1 MANCDLLTSYKSGI
15 MKISVR
21 PKVVNSF
28 LPLLETLR
36 NYQRRWL
43 INDVVAGLSA
53 CIVMIPS
60 VIAYAELVHL
70 PPISGLYAALAA
82 SIGYALFASSRH
94 VIAGPDAAIG
104 LLAGSAILPLAL
116 GDPARIALLAAELS
130 LLSGV
135 VLLLAARLRL
145 GVIAELLSRP
155 VLIGY
160 LNGASL
166 VLISTQLGKLF
177 ALKTEGEEFFPL
189 LFNLITQLP
198 NTNLPTFVLGALLIL
213 LLVSLARWLPR
224 VPGALAAS
232 AAAILCVYAFDLGQY
247 GIALVGEV
255 PSGIPQLRMLVP
267 HWSDIAALAP
277 AAVAIA
283 FLAFSDGI
291 LLAQTFA
298 EKHGYEV
305 NPNQELVALGSANIL
320 ASVWQG
326 FPVSA
331 SQSRTSVVEASGGQ
345 SQIAQVVVAGGLLLF
360 LLFLTGLIALLPKV
374 ALGAI
379 LIVTAAGMLEM
390 APLHK
395 LYKVDRNEFSLAMG
409 VTLVILIAGVVP
421 GIIAGLLLS
430 LFAVLVDISRPRDAV
445 LRRLISDGKFH
456 DCLEDDEAENVPG
469 VIVYRLYA
477 PLLFANAH
485 YVVERIRKLVG
496 EAGIEL
502 EWLIIDAQAI
512 TDMDVTAAQRF
523 AELHREML
531 EQGVQIKI
539 ADAPRPFRE
548 ELAKVG
554 LSEALGSQQFFVSVK
569 KAIEAFEQRNKDQT
583 SVAVSCESPVPASN

>member
-1 MANCDLLTSYKSGI
+1 
-15 MKISVR
+15 MK
-21 PKVVNSF
+21 NSLHSKF
-28 LPLLETLR
+28 TFSFFPLLYTLR
-36 NYQRRWL
+36 HYQCFWL
-43 INDVVAGLSA
+43 VHDVVAGFSA
-53 CIVMIPS
+53 CIVMIPA

-70 PPISGLYAALAA
+70 PPIAGLYASLAA
-82 SIGYALFASSRH
+82 TIGYALFASSRH

-116 GDPARIALLAAELS
+116 SDPTRVAVLAAELS

-135 VLLLAARLRL
+135 ILLLSARMRL

-160 LNGASL
+160 LNGASM

-177 ALKTEGEEFFPL
+177 DIKTKGEAFFPL
-189 LFNLITQLP
+189 LFNLIEHLP
-198 NTNLPTFVLGALLIL
+198 RTNLPTLCFGVLLIL
-213 LLVSLARWLPR
+213 LLVIIARWAPR

-232 AAAILCVYAFDLGQY
+232 AAAILCVYFFDLEKY
-247 GIALVGEV
+247 GVALVGEV
-255 PSGIPQLRMLVP
+255 PSGIPQLKLLVP
-267 HWSDIAALAP
+267 RWSDIAALAP

-291 LLAQTFA
+291 LLAHTFA
-298 EKHGYEV
+298 EKHGYHV

-331 SQSRTSVVEASGGQ
+331 SQSRTSVVEASGGKTQ
-345 SQIAQVVVAGGLLLF
+345 MAQVVVAVGLLLF
-360 LLFLTGLIALLPKV
+360 LLFFTGLIALLPKV
-374 ALGAI
+374 ALGSI

-390 APLHK
+390 ASLLK
-395 LYKVDRNEFSLAMG
+395 LYKVDRNEFSIAMG

-421 GIIAGLLLS
+421 GVIAGLLLS
-430 LFAVLVDISRPRDAV
+430 LLAVLLDISRPRDAV

-456 DCLEDDEAENVPG
+456 DCMEDDEAEDVSG

-477 PLLFANAH
+477 PLLFANAG
-485 YVVERIRKLVG
+485 YVVTRIRNLV
-496 EAGIEL
+496 EDAGANL

-523 AELHREML
+523 AELHLEML
-531 EQGVQIKI
+531 EKGIQIKI
-539 ADAPRPFRE
+539 ADAPRPLRE

-569 KAIEAFEQRNKDQT
+569 QAVEAYEMR
-583 SVAVSCESPVPASN
+583 

>member
-1 MANCDLLTSYKSGI
+1 
-15 MKISVR
+15 MKTGNRRKHAS
-21 PKVVNSF
+21 SF
-28 LPLLETLR
+28 LPLLEVLR
-36 NYQRRWL
+36 NYHRRWMRS
-43 INDVVAGLSA
+43 DVVAGLSA

-70 PPISGLYAALAA
+70 PPITGLYAALAA

-116 GDPARIALLAAELS
+116 GDPVRTAFLAAELG

-135 VLLLAARLRL
+135 VLLLAARMHL
-145 GVIAELLSRP
+145 GVIADLLSRP
-155 VLIGY
+155 VLVGY

-166 VLISTQLGKLF
+166 VLISTQMGKLF
-177 ALKTEGEEFFPL
+177 GIRTEGEEFFPL
-189 LFNLITQLP
+189 LATLLQKLP
-198 NTNLPTFVLGALLIL
+198 ETHLPTFAFGALLIL
-213 LLVSLARWLPR
+213 LLIGIGRWLPR
-224 VPGALAAS
+224 IPGALAAS
-232 AAAILCVYAFDLGQY
+232 ALAILATYALDLGRY
-247 GIALVGEV
+247 GVALVGEV
-255 PSGIPQLRMLVP
+255 PSGIPRPELFVP
-267 HWSDIAALAP
+267 LWADIAALAP

-298 EKHGYEV
+298 EKHGYPV

-331 SQSRTSVVEASGGQ
+331 SQSRTSIVDAAGGHSQMAQLVAAS
-345 SQIAQVVVAGGLLLF
+345 GLLLF
-360 LLFLTGLIALLPKV
+360 LVFLTGLIALLPKV

-379 LIVTAAGMLEM
+379 LIVTAVGMLEM
-390 APLHK
+390 ASLRN
-395 LYKVDRNEFSLAMG
+395 LYKVDRNEFSIAMG
-409 VTLVILIAGVVP
+409 VTLAILLAGVVP

-430 LFAVLVDISRPRDAV
+430 LISVLVEISRPRDAV
-445 LRRLISDGKFH
+445 LRRLSTDGKFH
-456 DCLEDDEAENVPG
+456 DCLEDEDAETVAG

-477 PLLFANAH
+477 PLIFANAR
-485 YVVERIRKLVG
+485 YVVGRIRQLVD
-496 EAGIEL
+496 EADSNL
-502 EWLIIDAQAI
+502 EWLVIDAQAI
-512 TDMDVTAAQRF
+512 PDMDVTAAQRF
-523 AELHREML
+523 AELHREL
-531 EQGVQIKI
+531 LDQGVEIKI

-554 LSEALGSQQFFVSVK
+554 LSDALGRLQFFVSVK
-569 KAIEAFEQRNKDQT
+569 KAVEAFEQRPKIQAANGPDQ
-583 SVAVSCESPVPASN
+583 SLRQR

>member
-1 MANCDLLTSYKSGI
+1 
-15 MKISVR
+15 MKIAIRRMRAHSL
-21 PKVVNSF
+21 

-36 NYQRRWL
+36 NYDRRGL
-43 INDVVAGLSA
+43 AKDGVAGLSA

-70 PPISGLYAALAA
+70 PPITGLYAALAA

-116 GDPARIALLAAELS
+116 GDPARMALLAAELG
-130 LLSGV
+130 LLAGV
-135 VLLLAARLRL
+135 VLLLAARLNL
-145 GVIAELLSRP
+145 GVIADLLSRP
-155 VLIGY
+155 VLVGY

-166 VLISTQLGKLF
+166 VLISTQLGKMF
-177 ALKTEGEEFFPL
+177 GIKTQGEEFFPL
-189 LFNLITQLP
+189 LSTLIRQLP
-198 NTNLPTFVLGALLIL
+198 NSHLPTVVFGVLLVL
-213 LLVSLARWLPR
+213 LLVGMGRWLPR

-232 AAAILCVYAFDLGQY
+232 ALAILATFAFKLEQF

-255 PSGIPQLRMLVP
+255 PSGIPRLELFVP
-267 HWSDIAALAP
+267 LWSDIAALAP

-298 EKHGYEV
+298 EKHGYQV

-320 ASVWQG
+320 AALWQG

-331 SQSRTSVVEASGGQ
+331 SQSRSSIVDAAGGH
-345 SQIAQVVVAGGLLLF
+345 SQVAQLVAAGGLLLF
-360 LLFLTGLIALLPKV
+360 LLFLTGSIALLPKV

-379 LIVTAAGMLEM
+379 LIVTAVGMLEV
-390 APLHK
+390 ASLRN
-395 LYKVDRNEFSLAMG
+395 LYQVDRNEFSIALG
-409 VTLVILIAGVVP
+409 VTLAILLAGVVP

-430 LFAVLVDISRPRDAV
+430 LIAVLVEISRPRDAV
-445 LRRLISDGKFH
+445 LRRLIADGKFH
-456 DCLEDDEAENVPG
+456 DCLEEDEAENVRG

-477 PLLFANAH
+477 PLIFANAR
-485 YVVERIRKLVG
+485 YVVGRIRQLV
-496 EAGIEL
+496 EAASSDL
-502 EWLIIDAQAI
+502 EWLIVDAQAI

-523 AELHREML
+523 AELHRELL
-531 EQGVQIKI
+531 EQGVEIKI

-554 LSEALGSQQFFVSVK
+554 LSDALGRQQFFVSVK
-569 KAIEAFEQRNKDQT
+569 KAVEAFEQRAKAQAART
-583 SVAVSCESPVPASN
+583 T

>member
-1 MANCDLLTSYKSGI
+1 
-15 MKISVR
+15 MKT
-21 PKVVNSF
+21 VVHRESAKSF
-28 LPLLETLR
+28 LPLLDTLR
-36 NYQRRWL
+36 SYHRRW
-43 INDVVAGLSA
+43 IRNDVIAGMSA
-53 CIVMIPS
+53 CIVMIPA

-70 PPISGLYAALAA
+70 PPIYGLYASLAA

-104 LLAGSAILPLAL
+104 LLAGSAILPLTVN
-116 GDPARIALLAAELS
+116 DPARMAFLAAELS
-130 LLSGV
+130 LFTGV
-135 VLLLAARLRL
+135 VLLIGARMRL

-166 VLISTQLGKLF
+166 VLISTQLGKMF
-177 ALKTEGEEFFPL
+177 DIKTHGEEFFPVL
-189 LFNLITQLP
+189 SAIYHELP
-198 NTNLPTFVLGALLIL
+198 NTHLPTFGFGMLLIL

-232 AAAILCVYAFDLGQY
+232 AAAIVLAYVFDLSRY
-247 GIALVGEV
+247 GIDLVGHV
-255 PSGIPQLRMLVP
+255 PSGIPELSIPVP
-267 HWSDIAALAP
+267 LWSDIAALAP

-298 EKHGYEV
+298 EKHGYQV

-320 ASVWQG
+320 ASMWQG

-331 SQSRTSVVEASGGQ
+331 SQSRTSIVDAAGGH
-345 SQIAQVVVAGGLLLF
+345 SQMAQLVVAGGLFLF
-360 LLFLTGLIALLPKV
+360 LLFFTGLIAMLPKV

-379 LIVTAAGMLEM
+379 LIVTAVSMLEM
-390 APLHK
+390 ASLRK
-395 LYKVDRNEFSLAMG
+395 LYKVDRNEFAIAIG
-409 VTLVILIAGVVP
+409 VTLAILIAGVVT

-430 LFAVLVDISRPRDAV
+430 LIAVLVDISRPRDAV
-445 LRRLISDGKFH
+445 LRRLIKDGKFH
-456 DCLEDDEAENVPG
+456 DCLEDDEAEDVPG

-477 PLLFANAH
+477 PLIFANAR
-485 YVVERIRKLVG
+485 YIVERIHQLVND
-496 EAGIEL
+496 AGANL

-523 AELHREML
+523 AELHRELL

-548 ELAKVG
+548 ELEKVG
-554 LSEALGSQQFFVSVK
+554 LSDALGSQQFFVSVK
-569 KAIEAFEQRNKDQT
+569 KAVEAFEQRPQAQAPT
-583 SVAVSCESPVPASN
+583 PSPH

>member
-1 MANCDLLTSYKSGI
+1 MTA
-15 MKISVR
+15 VR
-21 PKVVNSF
+21 HKHIQSL
-28 LPLLETLR
+28 LPLLGTLR
-36 NYQRRWL
+36 TYQSRWVQ
-43 INDVVAGLSA
+43 NDVVAGITA

-70 PPISGLYAALAA
+70 PPITGLYAALAA
-82 SIGYALFASSRH
+82 SVGYALFASSRH

-116 GDPARIALLAAELS
+116 DDPARMALLAAELS
-130 LLSGV
+130 LLSGAM
-135 VLLLAARLRL
+135 LLLAARLRL
-145 GVIAELLSRP
+145 GVIADLLSRP
-155 VLIGY
+155 VLVGY

-166 VLISTQLGKLF
+166 VLISTQLGKMF
-177 ALKTEGEEFFPL
+177 GIKTQGEEFFPL
-189 LFNLITQLP
+189 LATLIDQLP
-198 NTNLPTFVLGALLIL
+198 NAHLPTVVFGL
-213 LLVSLARWLPR
+213 LLVLLLVGLGRWLPR
-224 VPGALAAS
+224 IPGALAAS
-232 AAAILCVYAFDLGQY
+232 AFAIACTALFDLGDY
-247 GIALVGEV
+247 GIALVGHV
-255 PSGIPQLRMLVP
+255 PSGIPQLVMPRL
-267 HWSDIAALAP
+267 HWTDIAALAP

-305 NPNQELVALGSANIL
+305 NPNQELLALGSANIL
-320 ASVWQG
+320 ASMWQG

-331 SQSRTSVVEASGGQ
+331 SQSRSSIVDAAGGHT
-345 SQIAQVVVAGGLLLF
+345 QIAQVVAAGGLLLF

-379 LIVTAAGMLEM
+379 LIVTAVGMLEM
-390 APLHK
+390 ASLRT
-395 LYKVDRNEFSLAMG
+395 LYKVDRNEFSIAMG
-409 VTLVILIAGVVP
+409 VTLAILLAGVVP

-430 LFAVLVDISRPRDAV
+430 LIAVLVDISRPRDAV

-456 DCLEDDEAENVPG
+456 DCLEAEEAEDVPG

-477 PLLFANAH
+477 PLIFANAR
-485 YVVERIRKLVG
+485 YVVGRIRQLVD
-496 EAGIEL
+496 EAGPDL
-502 EWLIIDAQAI
+502 QWLILDAQAI

-523 AELHREML
+523 AELHRELL
-531 EQGVQIKI
+531 EQGVALQI

-554 LSEALGSQQFFVSVK
+554 LSAALGSQQFFVSVK
-569 KAIEAFEQRNKDQT
+569 KAVEAFELRNQPD
-583 SVAVSCESPVPASN
+583 